1 MWSFYEQGRGIK
13 KGEGSSPFIEILCSG
28 GEEAGQ
34 ELWIPYSCTKNFRKN
49 WFGSDW
55 TESKDQLEV
64 KGRGRGLWDIQKEPG
79 SIHKPSLGSDLCQ
92 AMGTR

>member
-1 MWSFYEQGRGIK
+1 MS
-13 KGEGSSPFIEILCSG
+13 KGGESRKVRGSSPFIEILCSG

-34 ELWIPYSCTKNFRKN
+34 ELWIPYSFTKNFRKN

-79 SIHKPSLGSDLCQ
+79 SIYKPSLGLDLCQ
-92 AMGTR
+92 ATGTQ

>member
-1 MWSFYEQGRGIK
+1 MS
-13 KGEGSSPFIEILCSG
+13 KGGESRKVRVSSPFIEILRSG

-64 KGRGRGLWDIQKEPG
+64 KGRGEGAVGHPERTWLN
-79 SIHKPSLGSDLCQ
+79 S
-92 AMGTR
+92 